1 MKSTI
6 HEYPKFLLGMS
17 KKHLLT
23 SAFALLLF
31 VGAKAQI
38 YMGKSCEISFFSAAA
53 LENITAVNKTT
64 KPILNTATGD
74 VLVKV
79 TITGFTFEKAL
90 MQEHF
95 NENYMESEKYPQGMF
110 KGKINEKVDYKK
122 DGVTKVTITGK
133 LTIHGVEKDRTLDAV
148 ITVKGGVVTVDTA
161 FKVALKDHNIT
172 VPELLFQKIAESVE
186 VKMHAELTENGK

>member
-1 MKSTI
+1 MKKQLFI
-6 HEYPKFLLGMS
+6 
-17 KKHLLT
+17 
-23 SAFALLLF
+23 SAIALLAF

-53 LENITAVNKTT
+53 LENITAVNKST

-95 NENYMESEKYPQGMF
+95 NENYMESEKYPQAMF

-122 DGVTKVTITGK
+122 DGMTKVTITGK
-133 LTIHGVEKDRTLDAV
+133 MTIHGVEQERTIDAVLNIKGGV
-148 ITVKGGVVTVDTA
+148 ITVDSN
-161 FKVALKDHNIT
+161 FKVALKDYNIT
-172 VPELLFQKIAESVE
+172 VPELLFQKIAEVVD
-186 VKMHAELTENGK
+186 VKMHAELTEGGK